1 MATIAGLF
9 ANRNAAERAIYAL
22 RDAGFDVDRMGIVM
36 RDSQD
41 TTENQEAH
49 RNTPET
55 AHTGD
60 VYVAGSALAGGV
72 LGGALGAILAA
83 TGALVVPGFGP
94 FIAGGILATALVGGI
109 AGWLAGGLVGLG
121 IPREQAEFYQ
131 SRVEQGAVLVTVDAN
146 GREQLAQDIMAR
158 NGAESP
164 TGRLSATT
172 AMDDSDGTAVT
183 GEREQP
189 SRATLESGLPRTAP
203 LLPRRESDSGATP
216 DATDAPDAPPPS
228 GVADTTNT
236 AEQRE
241 EHRQT

>member
-9 ANRNAAERAIYAL
+9 ANRDAAERAIYAL
-22 RDAGFDVDRMGIVM
+22 RDAGFAVDRMGIVI
-36 RDSQD
+36 RDTQN
-41 TTENQEAH
+41 TANQAASRE
-49 RNTPET
+49 TPET

-60 VYVAGSALAGGV
+60 AYVAGSALAGGV

-146 GREQLAQDIMAR
+146 GREQLAQDVMAH

-164 TGRLSATT
+164 IGQLSATRPP
-172 AMDDSDGTAVT
+172 DDTAVA
-183 GEREQP
+183 GEQP
-189 SRATLESGLPRTAP
+189 PRATLESGLPRTAP
-203 LLPRRESDSGATP
+203 LLPRRCCRAARAT
-216 DATDAPDAPPPS
+216 
-228 GVADTTNT
+228 
-236 AEQRE
+236 
-241 EHRQT
+241 

>member
-9 ANRNAAERAIYAL
+9 VNRDAAERAIYAL
-22 RDAGFDVDRMGIVM
+22 RDAGFAVDRMGIVM
-36 RDSQD
+36 RDTQD
-41 TTENQEAH
+41 TTS
-49 RNTPET
+49 RNAPET

-146 GREQLAQDIMAR
+146 GREQQAQDIMAH

-164 TGRLSATT
+164 TGQLGATQPT
-172 AMDDSDGTAVT
+172 DDAAVAN
-183 GEREQP
+183 ERGMP
-189 SRATLESGLPRTAP
+189 PKATLESDLPRTAP
-203 LLPRRESDSGATP
+203 LLPRREIAGTGG
-216 DATDAPDAPPPS
+216 PPPS
-228 GVADTTNT
+228 GVADTTTT
-236 AEQRE
+236 AKQHE